1 MKPATETTAPA
12 APCPEV
18 PGAAAAAQQST
29 SVVTRMKF
37 AVLPEQAWDGLVFYE
52 QIEKRPPLSLRLLM
66 PLPIRTEGRKAEV
79 GDEARCLYV
88 GGHLIKRVT
97 KIERNRR
104 YEFEVVEQ
112 NLAVGGGI
120 RLLGGSY
127 TLSKLP
133 DGCTEVALSTR
144 YVSPKRPRWLWKPV
158 EAVFCHIFHRHILRA
173 MRHNAESKPRT
184 RAAPDAPPPV

>member
-1 MKPATETTAPA
+1 MKPATESTAPA
-12 APCPEV
+12 AVRSKV
-18 PGAAAAAQQST
+18 PGAAVAAQQAT
-29 SVVTRMKF
+29 SVVTRTRF
-37 AVLPEQAWDGLVFYE
+37 AVKPEQAWDGLVFYE
-52 QIEKRPPLSLRLLM
+52 QIDKRPPLALRLLM

-88 GGHLIKRVT
+88 GGHLVKRVT
-97 KIERNRR
+97 QIERGRR

-127 TLSKLP
+127 MLSELP
-133 DGCTEVALSTR
+133 DGCTEVALTTR

-158 EAVFCHIFHRHILRA
+158 EAVFCHIFHRHILGA
-173 MRHNAESKPRT
+173 MRRNAETKLGT
-184 RAAPDAPPPV
+184 RVTTDALPPV